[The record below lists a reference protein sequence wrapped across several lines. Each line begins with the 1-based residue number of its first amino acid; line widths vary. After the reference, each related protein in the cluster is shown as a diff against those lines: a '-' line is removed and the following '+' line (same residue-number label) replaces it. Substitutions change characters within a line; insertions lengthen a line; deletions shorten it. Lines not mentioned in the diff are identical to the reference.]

1 MNRGYDIVVA
11 GGGHAG
17 IEAALAGAR
26 MGLKTA
32 LITLRPDTIGK
43 MSCNPAI
50 GGLAKGHLVREIDA
64 LGGEMARLIDTV
76 GIHFKVLNKSKGP
89 AVWSP
94 RAQADRLEYALAAQ
108 KAVNSQKNLT
118 VLSAAVTGLQV
129 RHGKVTGAIINEGEC
144 LPCRAL
150 ILTCGTFLNGKI
162 YIGLNVID
170 SGRAGEMP
178 ARGLTEALVDLG
190 FVSSRLKTGTP
201 PRLHRDSID
210 FTRLEEQQPDDPPT
224 PFSFQTGSIQRPQI
238 SCYITYTNDQTH
250 ECLKSGLDRSP
261 MYTGMITG
269 VGPRYCPS
277 IEDKVVRFSDKPR
290 HQLFLEPEGL
300 DNPEI
305 YVNGFATSL
314 PEDIQIKA
322 IQSVT
327 GLENARIIRLGYAVE
342 YDYFPSYQI
351 KHTLETHEV
360 EGLYFAGQINGTS
373 GYEEAAAQGLMA
385 GINAAQQLKV
395 EPPLIL
401 DRSEAYIGVLIDD
414 LINKTIMEPYRM
426 FTSRAEFRLLLRH
439 DNADLRLM
447 EKGQKIGLLPEA
459 AYEKMLTKKNRISE
473 LHEKIERLSL
483 TPDQFN
489 LYAEEIRTSPISQTT
504 PLQQLVR
511 RPEVSL
517 KRLLAMTGSGNGFSE
532 EELLH
537 VEFVTKYEGYLQ
549 RQEELVRKFRQIEN
563 RQIPE
568 DFDYAAIPSL
578 SSESRE
584 KLLQVRPASLGQAS
598 RISGVRHSD
607 ITVLMIYLEK
617 FQRNKKNVSRETV

>member
-314 PEDIQIKA
+314 PEDVQIKA